1 LSRNGVSDESKQKTA
16 SADGSSSQELSAY
29 FLDLERL
36 LDRMEGSTTHYQV
49 LGLERSASYEQV
61 CAAFQKAI
69 ELLYPQYSLG
79 GLLPAQILSRIDRAF
94 TKSAQ
99 SFSVLAS
106 LVRRRDYD
114 LALASVGARPA
125 SGEPSSAR
133 GLVESSAPAVT
144 PSENLKAIA
153 AVARPLYMESS
164 KSERDNRR
172 RCERLTLKVPIHITG
187 HDRRAGRW
195 NEMAETIDVSRTG
208 LTLRMKRRVRHGN
221 ILFLTLPMPVKLR
234 SHGFSEPGY
243 KVYAVVRRIEPPRQ
257 GGRVIGL
264 EFMGDRP
271 PAGYLEKPWAIFRT
285 KRWGGIER
293 RRAARVDRAEAIR
306 IEYFLD
312 AMNSTMREEAR
323 TENIGRHGL
332 RVAVKAAPPE
342 FDLIRI
348 SSPARRFESFA
359 ALRNRYVGK
368 DGVERLCLQFIDRE
382 WPL

>member
-1 LSRNGVSDESKQKTA
+1 VSRIGGSNESNQETA
-16 SADGSSSQELSAY
+16 SSAGKSSQELSAY
-29 FLDLERL
+29 FLELERL

-49 LGLERSASYEQV
+49 LGLERSSSYEQV
-61 CAAFQKAI
+61 CVAFQKAA
-69 ELLYPQYSLG
+69 ELLYPQYDIG

-94 TKSAQ
+94 IKSAQ

-106 LVRRRDYD
+106 LIHRREYD
-114 LALASVGARPA
+114 LALASVGAKPA
-125 SGEPSSAR
+125 PAEQPSAR
-133 GLVESSAPAVT
+133 GLVESSTPAVA
-144 PSENLKAIA
+144 PSENFKSIA
-153 AVARPLYMESS
+153 PVGRPSYMGPSESD
-164 KSERDNRR
+164 RDNRR
-172 RCERLTLKVPIHITG
+172 RCERLTLKIPIHITG

-264 EFMGDRP
+264 EFMGEGP

-306 IEYFLD
+306 IEYFMD